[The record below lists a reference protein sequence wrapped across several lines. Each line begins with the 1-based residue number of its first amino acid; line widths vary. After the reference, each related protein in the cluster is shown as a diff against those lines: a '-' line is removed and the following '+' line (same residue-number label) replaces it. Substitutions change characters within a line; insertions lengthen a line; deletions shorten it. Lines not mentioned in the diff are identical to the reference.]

1 MSSTNQKM
9 TQQKKVIQ
17 GLMPKTFKHGED
29 QPGNKTPVSDI
40 SLVVTL
46 DQLRAYDHN
55 PRKSVNPKFVEIKES
70 IRIRGLDQP
79 PTITKRPDE
88 EHYIIRNG
96 GNTRLKALKE
106 LWTETGDQRFYRIQ
120 CLFKPWDGEIA
131 ALVGH
136 LVENELHGEL
146 LFIDKA
152 VAINN
157 MREYYN
163 KQANKTLS
171 LRELAECFKKDGYP
185 VSYTLVKR
193 MLDCVE
199 YLYPY
204 IPELLFEGLGRPR
217 VEELITLKNALYK
230 IWNKYIEDSNPIDP
244 DDNEMF
250 LGYWGVSL
258 SKFND
263 LSVEDYNFN
272 RIKDELLGD
281 LEFYTGQEYR
291 VLELDLHSLTKTKDT
306 TEADSQAQS
315 EGIEPVKN
323 TTTATVPTATTEETN
338 AVNKTLTT
346 PALTT
351 AAKNTITQD
360 TQQSLSSDNGS
371 DTEID
376 IIHDTAIEQ
385 PSVEQPLPTEEQQH
399 LIEKNTV
406 KPVTTSAKVQQLNA
420 SLEKSLGGELPV
432 FKEEVV
438 KSIPVEAG
446 GGLAEVSNIWY
457 ISKQMENSPELIRE
471 EIYNLA
477 CDIAKEGN
485 YQSWLIK
492 TNEGLGFGM
501 QPMAT
506 SNTDQSEAIGLLLTS
521 LLRMLDSVQ
530 TTQALPNA
538 LFCQLLIGG
547 YDIQIGNQ
555 QPEATGLERLSDV
568 LLIKLFRL
576 IRLAR
581 HLVDLT
587 KES

>member
-1 MSSTNQKM
+1 MSSTNPKNQKNLQ
-9 TQQKKVIQ
+9 QQKVTQ
-17 GLMPKTFKHGED
+17 SLMSKTFKRGEE
-29 QPGNKTPVSDI
+29 QPGNKTPVNDI
-40 SLVVTL
+40 SIIVTL

-55 PRKSVNPKFVEIKES
+55 PRKSVNPKFAEIKES
-70 IRIRGLDQP
+70 IRTRGLDQP

-152 VAINN
+152 VAISN
-157 MREYYN
+157 MREFYN
-163 KQANKTLS
+163 SQANKNLS
-171 LRELAECFKKDGYP
+171 LRELAECFRKDGYP
-185 VSYTLVKR
+185 VSHTLVKR

-199 YLYPY
+199 YIYPY

-217 VEELITLKNALYK
+217 VEELISLKNQLYK

-263 LSVEDYNFN
+263 LNVDDYNFN

-291 VLELDLHSLTKTKDT
+291 MLELDLLSLTKTKDPI
-306 TEADSQAQS
+306 EAETQAPTVLAD
-315 EGIEPVKN
+315 PVKN
-323 TTTATVPTATTEETN
+323 ATVPTATTETTGS
-338 AVNKTLTT
+338 VNTPLTTPTLTT
-346 PALTT
+346 VAKD
-351 AAKNTITQD
+351 AATQR
-360 TQQSLSSDNGS
+360 Q
-371 DTEID
+371 
-376 IIHDTAIEQ
+376 Q
-385 PSVEQPLPTEEQQH
+385 PSTSDDGGSAAEAVILHNIAIDQPSEEQQLSTEEQQY
-399 LIEKNTV
+399 LIEKTTV
-406 KPVTTSAKVQQLNA
+406 KPVTTSSKVQQLNA

-457 ISKQMENSPELIRE
+457 ISKQIENSPELIRE
-471 EIYNLA
+471 EIFNLA

-521 LLRMLDSVQ
+521 LLRMLDGVQ

-547 YDIQIGNQ
+547 YDIQIGNKP
-555 QPEATGLERLSDV
+555 PEATGLERLSDV

-581 HLVDLT
+581 HLVDLI
-587 KES
+587 KEN